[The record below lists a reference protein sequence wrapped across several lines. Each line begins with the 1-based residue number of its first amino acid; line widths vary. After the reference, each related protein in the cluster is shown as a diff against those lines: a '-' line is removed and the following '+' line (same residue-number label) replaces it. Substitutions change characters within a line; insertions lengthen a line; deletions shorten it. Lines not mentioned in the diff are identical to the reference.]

1 MIYCVSD
8 VHGELLPP
16 PPDPHRDPHGKN
28 TMRKQWD
35 MRRQRAI
42 PTRRKAPETVV
53 SQRMAAPDRSS

>member
-8 VHGELLPP
+8 IHGELS
-16 PPDPHRDPHGKN
+16 PDPHRDPHGKN

-35 MRRQRAI
+35 IRCQRAI